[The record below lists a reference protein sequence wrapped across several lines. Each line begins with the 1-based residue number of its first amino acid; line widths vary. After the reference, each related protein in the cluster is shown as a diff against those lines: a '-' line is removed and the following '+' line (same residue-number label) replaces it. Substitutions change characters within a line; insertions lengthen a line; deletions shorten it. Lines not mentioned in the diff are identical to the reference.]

1 VFYLPRHETNAKARA
16 KQGHIYTTAA
26 HLSCIPQRVIL
37 SEGTVQGTLYTRK
50 KQRLRTAQLC
60 GGDSEEMRTSP
71 TKDANQLRTGD
82 QLDNT
87 TEHIPENEAK
97 EGPAKAWNR

>member
-1 VFYLPRHETNAKARA
+1 
-16 KQGHIYTTAA
+16 
-26 HLSCIPQRVIL
+26 
-37 SEGTVQGTLYTRK
+37 
-50 KQRLRTAQLC
+50 
-60 GGDSEEMRTSP
+60 MRTSP